1 MAKINWRH
9 VGRAAT
15 RVVGAAAGAVGGF
28 FAGGGVGA
36 IPGAAAGWSLG
47 GTVGDSAMPDL
58 PKQIIK
64 KNYASFNIGNSY
76 NPNAKDSPVNKSSY
90 TIEQGQGFD
99 QIMGGIDTGIQ
110 TAASLAGGLVK
121 DTGEEKELLNA
132 GKKLDKS
139 AQKGAKNILGDTTS
153 LFDVGTKSLGGNNKS
168 LGSNNLLS
176 GISLGNEDYLAQ
188 AGSALKNF
196 APNDYKPLQAKI
208 KTKNSLYNYNTLL
221 TV

>member
-76 NPNAKDSPVNKSSY
+76 NPNSKDSVVNKTNY

-139 AQKGAKNILGDTTS
+139 AQEGAKNILGDNTS
-153 LFDVGTKSLGGNNKS
+153 LFDVGTKSLG
-168 LGSNNLLS
+168 SNNLLS
-176 GISLGNEDYLAQ
+176 GINLGNDDYLAQ

>member
-36 IPGAAAGWSLG
+36 IPGAATGWALG
-47 GTVGDSAMPDL
+47 GTVGDSAMPDH

-76 NPNAKDSPVNKSSY
+76 NPNSKDSSVNKSSY

-99 QIMGGIDTGIQ
+99 QIMSGIDTGVQ
-110 TAASLAGGLVK
+110 LASTVASGLGNNIGG
-121 DTGEEKELLNA
+121 GQGLLNA
-132 GKKLDKS
+132 GEKLGKS
-139 AQKGAKNILGDTTS
+139 DQKGAKNILGDNTS
-153 LFDVGTKSLGGNNKS
+153 LFDVGNKS

-176 GISLGNEDYLAQ
+176 GISLGNEDYLSPTSNAI
-188 AGSALKNF
+188 KNF